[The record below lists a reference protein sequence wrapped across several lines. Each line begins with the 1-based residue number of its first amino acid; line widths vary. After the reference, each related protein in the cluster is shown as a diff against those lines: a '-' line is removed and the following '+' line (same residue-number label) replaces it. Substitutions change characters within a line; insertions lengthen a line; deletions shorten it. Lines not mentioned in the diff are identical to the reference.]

1 MKILLLGEY
10 SNVHQNLATGLR
22 ALGHEVTV
30 ASDGDGWKN
39 YRRDIDLSR
48 KSTGYVDSIKFY
60 IKLCQQ
66 FRSFKNYDVVQ
77 IINPVFLSL
86 KAERIWKFYKFLRQN
101 NKKVFL
107 GAFGMDHYY
116 VKTCLD
122 GHTFRYSDFN
132 LDQQIRISKE
142 NAIWLNDWL
151 KGEKGKLN
159 QYIAQDCDGIIAGLY
174 EYYVSYQ
181 KDYKEKLVHIPFPI
195 HLNSKEEFK
204 VRGKNSKIRFFIGI
218 QKKRS
223 EYKGTDIMLKALQRL
238 EKDYPSLCEI
248 VKVESV
254 PFYQYIQLMD
264 DSDVILD
271 QLYSYTPA
279 MNALEAMAKG
289 LVVVG
294 GGEPEYYELIGDD
307 TLKPVINVLPDEE
320 HVFTS
325 LQHILKNS
333 HLVETLSLKSRQFIE
348 KYHDCIIVA
357 QQYIDFWG
365 NNSSEQL
372 SK

>member
-1 MKILLLGEY
+1 
-10 SNVHQNLATGLR
+10 
-22 ALGHEVTV
+22 
-30 ASDGDGWKN
+30 
-39 YRRDIDLSR
+39 
-48 KSTGYVDSIKFY
+48 
-60 IKLCQQ
+60 
-66 FRSFKNYDVVQ
+66 
-77 IINPVFLSL
+77 
-86 KAERIWKFYKFLRQN
+86 
-101 NKKVFL
+101 
-107 GAFGMDHYY
+107 
-116 VKTCLD
+116 
-122 GHTFRYSDFN
+122 
-132 LDQQIRISKE
+132 
-142 NAIWLNDWL
+142 
-151 KGEKGKLN
+151 
-159 QYIAQDCDGIIAGLY
+159 
-174 EYYVSYQ
+174 
-181 KDYKEKLVHIPFPI
+181 
-195 HLNSKEEFK
+195 
-204 VRGKNSKIRFFIGI
+204 
-218 QKKRS
+218 
-223 EYKGTDIMLKALQRL
+223 
-238 EKDYPSLCEI
+238 
-248 VKVESV
+248 
-254 PFYQYIQLMD
+254 MD

-325 LQHILKNS
+325 LQHLLKNS